1 MEFWQ
6 TSSSGTSPCSPS
18 RSTKP
23 AATACGPGSGRAG
36 CRQACTSTRGISGIS
51 TGAPG
56 PIEWIASQRDSLA
69 RIFHAPAV
77 EQVLGGGAAGS
88 SGRCSGQLTL
98 PGLGSFSSKIRPGSG
113 NSDARKLSRN
123 SWRVD
128 IPGETEPLPRLMSA
142 PRTGGAGGGS
152 LLPTLTV
159 CGNWNRAG
167 ASPTSGNGL
176 ATALRLL
183 PTICATDYK
192 ELYSEAG
199 YRRQMQRRS
208 KPLRDTLVHI
218 TGHRLTPAF
227 AEWWMGWP
235 INWTATRR
243 WPASTPA
250 ATARCRSRR
259 PRRG

>member
-1 MEFWQ
+1 MQ
-6 TSSSGTSPCSPS
+6 TSYSDTRQLSPS
-18 RSTKP
+18 NGTRI
-23 AATACGPGSGRAG
+23 AARPYDCEQQTDGSLGCTCTRETFGCSIHPNGRD
-36 CRQACTSTRGISGIS
+36 
-51 TGAPG
+51 
-56 PIEWIASQRDSLA
+56 EWIASMRASLA
-69 RIFHAPAV
+69 RILASQDAGPGSA
-77 EQVLGGGAAGS
+77 ESEAGS
-88 SGRCSGQLTL
+88 SARCSGQLTL
-98 PGLGSFSSKIRPGSG
+98 FALDSCFSKTAHKSEP
-113 NSDARKLSRN
+113 AAVTLS
-123 SWRVD
+123 SASLWRVD
-128 IPGETEPLPRLMSA
+128 TPGSTEYLPRLMSGRGTTGTA
-142 PRTGGAGGGS
+142 GGA

-208 KPLRDTLVHI
+208 NPLRDTLVHI

-235 INWTATRR
+235 LRWTATRVEKE
-243 WPASTPA
+243 
-250 ATARCRSRR
+250 SRPPETDKCQSR
-259 PRRG
+259 QRRRG